1 MTALTQAIAGVMVAV
16 ILITVLRKQSQEIA
30 LLLSLAMCAMVLL
43 IAGGYL
49 KSVVSLIENLKT
61 VAGLDDDL
69 LSPALK
75 AVGIALLS
83 QFAGLICADS
93 GNSAMG
99 RCVELL
105 GCAAILWLAMP
116 LMNMLLELV
125 MKITGEL

>member
-1 MTALTQAIAGVMVAV
+1 MTALMQAIAGVMVAV

-49 KSVVSLIENLKT
+49 KNAIALIENLKT